1 MITLSGERVC
11 IRQSQLPTIL
21 NPLTLRTP
29 LLSVKPSLHKV
40 FVYLGGPTDE
50 PTNALVRCK
59 VEGTLINYHEQWI
72 ETEGRDEYYFERAY
86 LHLYRG
92 EKRGET
98 VEQILALHCDPAI
111 DPSAPRSEYKRGPHL
126 HISDKHNVFSR
137 AHIGLCLQN
146 LEHTLTNARNL
157 TESLGVAIKMI
168 EEEFLELL

>member
-1 MITLSGERVC
+1 MITLSRERVF
-11 IRQSQLPTIL
+11 IRQAQLPTIL

-29 LLSVKPSLHKV
+29 RLSVKPSWHKV
-40 FVYLGGPTDE
+40 FVYLGGPTDD

-59 VEGTLINYHEQWI
+59 VEGTLINYHERWI
-72 ETEGRDEYYFERAY
+72 ETERRDEYYFERAY

-111 DPSAPRSEYKRGPHL
+111 DPGSLRSEYKRGPHL
-126 HISDKHNVFSR
+126 HISDKRNIFSR
-137 AHIGLCLQN
+137 AHIGLCLQH
-146 LEHTLTNARNL
+146 LEDTIKNEKNL

-168 EEEFLELL
+168 AEEFLILL